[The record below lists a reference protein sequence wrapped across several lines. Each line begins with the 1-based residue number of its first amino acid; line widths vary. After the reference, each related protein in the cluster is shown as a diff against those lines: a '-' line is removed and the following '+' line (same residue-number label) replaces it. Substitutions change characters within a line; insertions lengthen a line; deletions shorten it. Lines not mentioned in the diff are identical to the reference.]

1 MAGAEH
7 AEEPMSTVVGNDDW
21 PKFLPTM
28 IMRAPGVY
36 GGLDFEIY
44 CGGLYENMVDA
55 EPVWPPTV
63 AITGR
68 ATADPALNAA
78 VVQRN
83 DVNESQSKVEQ
94 VLRYGVT

>member
-1 MAGAEH
+1 
-7 AEEPMSTVVGNDDW
+7 
-21 PKFLPTM
+21 
-28 IMRAPGVY
+28 
-36 GGLDFEIY
+36 
-44 CGGLYENMVDA
+44 
-55 EPVWPPTV
+55 V

>member
-1 MAGAEH
+1 MAGAKQDEG
-7 AEEPMSTVVGNDDW
+7 PMSTVAGNDVW

-28 IMRAPGVY
+28 VMRAPGVC

-83 DVNESQSKVEQ
+83 DVNESQSKAEQ